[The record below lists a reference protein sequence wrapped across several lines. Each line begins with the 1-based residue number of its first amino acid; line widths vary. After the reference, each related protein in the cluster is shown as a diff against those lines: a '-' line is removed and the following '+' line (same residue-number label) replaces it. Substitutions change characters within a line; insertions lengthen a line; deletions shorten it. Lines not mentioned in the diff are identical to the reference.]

1 MKKIIF
7 LITLFILTITA
18 VSGLIGHIYPDRVRS
33 GETAD
38 IIVTFFNHADSKEK
52 DLRTSIYI
60 PDFDFYDRGREFDL
74 KSRSSGK
81 THFLVDVPE
90 DIELDYYP
98 VIVMLEGDDGQYERS
113 HSWVQVYR

>member
-1 MKKIIF
+1 MKKIF
-7 LITLFILTITA
+7 LLLSLFVLTISA
-18 VSGLIGHIYPDRVRS
+18 VAGLIGHIYPDSVKS

-74 KSRSSGK
+74 KSESSGK
-81 THFLVDVPE
+81 AHFLVDVPE
-90 DIELDYYP
+90 DIKADYYP
-98 VIVMLEGDDGQYERS
+98 VIVMLEGDEGQYERS
-113 HSWVQVYR
+113 HSWIQIYR